1 MQVKGRVQEG
11 QVSLRRSLYNG
22 YCPDASDNRERR
34 GSLKCA
40 LIAES
45 LTALLIS
52 AVVVAAPAE
61 RISKVSNLFL
71 VFI

>member
-34 GSLKCA
+34 FDT
-40 LIAES
+40 AES

>member
-1 MQVKGRVQEG
+1 M
-11 QVSLRRSLYNG
+11 
-22 YCPDASDNRERR
+22 CFDT
-34 GSLKCA
+34 
-40 LIAES
+40 AES

>member
-22 YCPDASDNRERR
+22 YCPDASDNRE
-34 GSLKCA
+34 
-40 LIAES
+40 S